1 MNKLIIAGNGFD
13 LAHGLPTSYN
23 HFMDAFWQDLK
34 KNQDDEI
41 VKKIVHL
48 DPIFQD
54 YFNEGEVT
62 NFKTFEAN
70 IHNYLKNNLR
80 SHEYQLETYTFSQR
94 GRSKDYG
101 KQVVLFKFKNEF
113 FKKLNEVKSIQ
124 NWVDVEN
131 EYYKR
136 LKFIIKKQIF
146 PSGSNRRHEI
156 EVLNK
161 EFEQV
166 KQLLERY
173 LQKNVVEAYD
183 FQTIN
188 QEDSFKIFDNL
199 EPFKNKSELLDRLKL
214 FEEFSNIE
222 DQDEIVNSKSKV
234 SKKKILDS
242 GVLILNFNYTPT
254 LMVYSYQILK
264 DKKEIVIINHIHGE
278 LNKNIVFGFGDEMDD
293 DYKLIENIDDNEYLK
308 YFKSFQYVQNSNYKN
323 VLRYIDSE
331 KFQVIIMGHSC
342 GLSDRTLL
350 NTIFEHKNCEYI
362 KVFYHQK
369 DDGTDNYTEV
379 VQNISRHFNDKKLM
393 RTKIVEKTLCEP
405 MPQIQLPKKE

>member
-23 HFMDAFWQDLK
+23 HFMNAFWRNLQ
-34 KNQDDEI
+34 KNQNDEI
-41 VKKIVHL
+41 VKKVVYL
-48 DPIFQD
+48 DPVFQD

-70 IHNYLKNNLR
+70 ILNYLKNNLR

-101 KQVVLFKFKNEF
+101 KQVVLFKFKNEL

-131 EYYKR
+131 EYYQALKSISKDEKLETRQKKDKVVR
-136 LKFIIKKQIF
+136 L
-146 PSGSNRRHEI
+146 H
-156 EVLNK
+156 K

-173 LQKNVVEAYD
+173 LQKNVNEFYDLSYDQGNKRSD
-183 FQTIN
+183 FQKDRRNFSSI
-188 QEDSFKIFDNL
+188 
-199 EPFKNKSELLDRLKL
+199 LLP
-214 FEEFSNIE
+214 NGH
-222 DQDEIVNSKSKV
+222 
-234 SKKKILDS
+234 LDLGS
-242 GVLILNFNYTPT
+242 TLILNFNYTST
-254 LMVYSYQILK
+254 FDFYIRELRFISKLDVK
-264 DKKEIVIINHIHGE
+264 ANHIHGE
-278 LNKNIVFGFGDEMDD
+278 LNKNIVFGFGDEMDE
-293 DYKLIENIDDNEYLK
+293 DYKLIENMDDNEYLR
-308 YFKSFQYVQNSNYKN
+308 YFKSFQYVQNSNYKDI
-323 VLRYIDSE
+323 LRYVDSE
-331 KFQVIIMGHSC
+331 KFQVILMGHSC

-350 NTIFEHKNCEYI
+350 NTIFEHDNCRSI
-362 KVFYHQK
+362 KVYYYK
-369 DDGTDNYTEV
+369 NGDYDNYTEV